1 MRRLLTRFFR
11 FALAIFYR
19 RIDVVGL
26 ERVPLGEAVVFAANH
41 PNGLV
46 DPLFI
51 LCFAPRPVSFL
62 AKAPLFRYP
71 VIGWFTRA
79 FDSIPVYRKQDRVA
93 GSNRETFARAREI
106 LSRGGGIAIFPEG
119 TTHSDPQ
126 LRELK
131 TGAARIA
138 LGASL
143 ERLSVVPVGIDYTAK
158 QTFRS
163 DALVLFGEAIAVEPH
178 PLDESGEPPAA
189 AVEALTEA
197 INRGLAEVTLQ
208 TDSIAALELIT
219 KAEAIFSGGET
230 SLGESFEL
238 RRRFIDGYHLLRERD
253 PERVGRIAAMIENA
267 PARTPPRWRT
277 PLLPL
282 AVIGAVLHYPAY
294 RAVDALAKRFAKNEN
309 ELQATIKF
317 LAALLLFPLTWIVIA
332 VAIGA
337 RYGILAAA
345 AAILLQPLLGG
356 IAMRVF
362 EDAGAPRVGGAEAIR
377 SEIARVAE
385 EIGGA

>member
-1 MRRLLTRFFR
+1 MRRPLTRFFR
-11 FALAIFYR
+11 FALGVFYR
-19 RIDVVGL
+19 RIELVGL
-26 ERVPLGEAVVFAANH
+26 ERVPLGEAVIFAANH

-79 FDSIPVYRKQDRVA
+79 FESIPVYRRQDSIA

-106 LSRGGGIAIFPEG
+106 LTRGGGIAVFPEG

-138 LGASL
+138 LGAAL
-143 ERLSVVPVGIDYTAK
+143 PRLSVVPVGIDYTAK

-163 DALVLFGEAIAVEPH
+163 DALVLFGEPIAVTPC
-178 PLDESGEPPAA
+178 PPDESGEPPAA
-189 AVEALTEA
+189 AVEALTDA

-208 TDSIAALELIT
+208 TDSRAALELIA
-219 KAEAIFSGGET
+219 KAETIVSGGET
-230 SLGESFEL
+230 TPAESFEL

-253 PERVGRIAAMIENA
+253 PERVRRIAAMIESA
-267 PARTPPRWRT
+267 PARTPPRWKT

-282 AVIGAVLHYPAY
+282 AVIGAALHYATY
-294 RAVDALAKRFAKNEN
+294 RAVDALARRFAKNEN
-309 ELQATIKF
+309 ELQATVKF
-317 LAALLLFPLTWIVIA
+317 LASLLLFPLMWIAIA
-332 VAIGA
+332 IAIGA
-337 RYGILAAA
+337 NFGLLAAA
-345 AAILLQPLLGG
+345 TALLVQPLLGYL
-356 IAMRVF
+356 AMRVF
-362 EDAGAPRVGGAEAIR
+362 EDVGAPRVGGAEEIR
-377 SEIARVAE
+377 REIATVAE
-385 EIGGA
+385 EIGRT